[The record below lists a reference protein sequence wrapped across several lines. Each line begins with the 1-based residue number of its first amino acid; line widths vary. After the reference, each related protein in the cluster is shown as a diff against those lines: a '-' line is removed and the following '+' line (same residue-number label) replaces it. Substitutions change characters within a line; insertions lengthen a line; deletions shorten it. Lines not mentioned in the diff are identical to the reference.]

1 MLDLVLL
8 TVPFAVIG
16 AGMAW
21 LISYDEMSRHTDRH
35 AAKLEATRRAFTAL
49 VFLLILGAVIALV
62 VTRAQS

>member
-21 LISYDEMSRHTDRH
+21 LISYDEMSRHTNRR
-35 AAKLEATRRAFTAL
+35 AAKLEATRRALTAL
-49 VFLLILGAVIALV
+49 VFLLILGCVIALV
-62 VTRAQS
+62 VTRDHS